1 MQLFKMDT
9 TFEQEHINYYKQSLQ
24 DADNEIKTEKE
35 KGKALKDIVGKA
47 YENHRKRVWEHFG
60 FDVSKNKH
68 NALFDIDWSI
78 SYKGKLI
85 AMEEDK
91 GHYLDSC
98 FLERALTGFAKTVN
112 SYQKSGTVVPTL
124 IIHSF
129 AKYSKF
135 DDKKMEDLDT
145 RKPAIADELLKK
157 IVYTTMTKCDRLPK
171 HKWFSDN
178 DNCYYDNADDEL
190 IIQDIAF
197 IQTLIPQ

>member
-1 MQLFKMDT
+1 MDT
-9 TFEQEHINYYKQSLQ
+9 TSIQEHINYYRQSLR

-47 YENHRKRVWEHFG
+47 YENQRKRIWEHFG
-60 FDVSKNKH
+60 FDVSKDKH

-78 SYKGKLI
+78 SYKGRLI

-112 SYQKSGTVVPTL
+112 YYQKNGIIVPTL

-135 DDKKMEDLDT
+135 HDKKMEDLET

-157 IVYTTMTKCDRLPK
+157 IVYTTMTKCDRFPK
-171 HKWFSDN
+171 RNWFSDN
-178 DNCYYDNADDEL
+178 DNCYSDNADDEL

-197 IQTLIPQ
+197 IQSLIPQ

>member
-1 MQLFKMDT
+1 
-9 TFEQEHINYYKQSLQ
+9 
-24 DADNEIKTEKE
+24 
-35 KGKALKDIVGKA
+35 
-47 YENHRKRVWEHFG
+47 
-60 FDVSKNKH
+60 
-68 NALFDIDWSI
+68 
-78 SYKGKLI
+78 
-85 AMEEDK
+85 MEEDK

-157 IVYTTMTKCDRLPK
+157 IVYTTMTKRDRLPK

>member
-9 TFEQEHINYYKQSLQ
+9 TLEQEHINYYKQSLQ

-47 YENHRKRVWEHFG
+47 YENHRKRVWEHLG
-60 FDVSKNKH
+60 FDVSKDKH

-157 IVYTTMTKCDRLPK
+157 IVYTTMTKRDRLPK
-171 HKWFSDN
+171 HKWFSDT